1 MAKKPNYKAVLY
13 IAYHYPP
20 VLGSSGVHRTLAF
33 TRHLNDNGWD
43 TSVLTASLKGY
54 DNWSQEQFKFIPD
67 GINVIRAF
75 CRNTS
80 KHFSFKGKYLS
91 WMALPDNW
99 QSWIVGGVISGLNTI
114 RKNRPDVIVSTYPIA
129 SAHIIAYV
137 LHKLTGVP
145 WVADLRDP
153 MAQDDYPSDPRKK
166 KIFEW
171 IERKAVKHCSNVIL
185 TAPGAVDFYRSKFP
199 QVDKDFWQLVPN
211 GFDQTLFENLMP
223 DELVAG
229 PSAKASHKLVLLHSG
244 VIYPSER
251 DPSSLFAALAELKTA
266 GVIDEGNFELRLRAT
281 GHDANYQPVLKTLGI
296 DSLVKL
302 EPPIPYQAAL
312 NEMLDVDA
320 LLLLQ
325 AENCNYQI
333 PAKAYEYIRVQKPIL
348 ALTPEEGDTGK
359 LLLKTGTAW
368 LAPLDDKAKIVQAMS
383 DFLVKVRT
391 SEFTPLSDD
400 DANRYSRQH
409 HAIGFE
415 ELLLSACL
423 SKKD

>member
-1 MAKKPNYKAVLY
+1 MPKKPNCKTVLY

-20 VLGSSGVHRTLAF
+20 VLGSSGVHRTLEF

-75 CRNTS
+75 CRNTA

-99 QSWIVGGVISGLNTI
+99 QSWIFGGVISGLNAI

-153 MAQDDYPSDPRKK
+153 MAQDDYPSDPTKK
-166 KIFEW
+166 RLFEW
-171 IERKAVKHCSNVIL
+171 IERKAVKHCNNAIL

-199 QVDKDFWQLVPN
+199 EVDKDFWQLVPN
-211 GFDQTLFENLMP
+211 GFDQTLFEYL
-223 DELVAG
+223 ETE
-229 PSAKASHKLVLLHSG
+229 PSAKASDRLVLLHSG

-251 DPSSLFAALAELKTA
+251 DPSSLFAALAELKSV

-281 GHDANYQPVLKTLGI
+281 GHDANYQPVLKKLGI

-333 PAKAYEYIRVQKPIL
+333 PAKAYEYIRVKKPIL
-348 ALTPEEGDTGK
+348 ALTPDEGDTGK

-368 LAPLDDKAKIVQAMS
+368 LAPLNDKAKIVQTMS
-383 DFLVKVRT
+383 NFLAKVRGGG
-391 SEFTPLSDD
+391 FTPLSIEKV
-400 DANRYSRQH
+400 NNYSRQH
-409 HAIGFE
+409 HARGFE
-415 ELLLSACL
+415 QLLNKACIN
-423 SKKD
+423 KEV